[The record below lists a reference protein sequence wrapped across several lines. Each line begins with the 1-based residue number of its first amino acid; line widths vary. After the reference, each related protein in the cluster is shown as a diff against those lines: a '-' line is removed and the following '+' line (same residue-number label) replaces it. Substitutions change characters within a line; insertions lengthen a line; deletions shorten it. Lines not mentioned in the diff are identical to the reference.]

1 MVVSKR
7 IATYLSVGSLG
18 LAILSSAQ
26 AQDRWPQFRG
36 SQSRGI
42 STEAII
48 SGGIDS
54 GGAALDSKLPDK
66 WSSTSNVVWKKDV
79 AGRGWS
85 SPVVWDDKV
94 FLTTVISSEAYEP
107 AKKGLY
113 FGGERKAPESE
124 HQWKVLC
131 LDLKSGETLWEK
143 QVHQGVPKSSIHIKS
158 SFASET
164 PVTDGERIYCCFG
177 SLGIFCLDFD
187 GNEIWR
193 SELEA
198 LPTRL
203 GWGAAASPVLHE
215 GRLYFCNDNERA
227 SYLACLD
234 AATGKEIWRV
244 GREEKSN
251 WSTPFIWKNA
261 VRTEI
266 VTAGTSQV
274 RSYDLDGKLLWSLKG
289 MSSITIATPYEA
301 EGLLYVTS
309 GYVADQT
316 RPIYAIKPGASG
328 DISLAEGSTNS
339 ESIAWSVPKGAP
351 YNPSTLVYHGRMYV
365 LYDAGLFACFDAA
378 TGKEIYSR
386 QRIPNGRAF
395 TTSPWAYGDKIFCLN
410 EEGQTFVI
418 QAGDEFKVLHTNEF
432 ESDDMGMASPAILRD
447 RVLIRTATRI
457 YCIAKPL

>member
-7 IATYLSVGSLG
+7 IAAFLSVGSLG
-18 LAILSSAQ
+18 LAILSAAQ

-42 STEAII
+42 STEAFVNA
-48 SGGIDS
+48 
-54 GGAALDSKLPDK
+54 GAALDSRLPDK

-131 LDLKSGETLWEK
+131 LDLKTGETLWEK

-234 AATGKEIWRV
+234 AATGKEIWKV
-244 GREEKSN
+244 EREEKSN

-261 VRTEI
+261 IRTEI

-301 EGLLYVTS
+301 EGLLS
-309 GYVADQT
+309 
-316 RPIYAIKPGASG
+316 
-328 DISLAEGSTNS
+328 S

-365 LYDAGLFACFDAA
+365 LYDAGLFACFDSA

-395 TTSPWAYGDKIFCLN
+395 TSSPWAYGDKIFCLN

-418 QAGDEFKVLHTNEF
+418 QAGDEFKILHTNEF